1 MSGKIERFS
10 SVTGTYTLT
19 NSTSTSPAIP
29 FGASAG
35 AVFIV
40 DSVAGGATKINWHVS
55 FGPELTPRPIY
66 ADGAA
71 LSTDIAA
78 NRAYAIPDA
87 LFAAPFIEGVTDA
100 GTAVIRLCVK
110 G

>member
-1 MSGKIERFS
+1 MSGKIERAS

-19 NSTSTSPAIP
+19 SSASTSPKIP

-35 AVFIV
+35 AVFVV
-40 DSVAGGATKINWHVS
+40 DSVAGSATKINWHVCL
-55 FGPELTPRPIY
+55 GPELTPAPIY

-71 LSTDIAA
+71 LTTDIVAS
-78 NRAYAIPDA
+78 RAYAIPDA
-87 LFAAPFIEGVTDA
+87 LFAAPFIVGATDA
-100 GTAVIRLCVK
+100 GTAVIRLSVK